1 MFSALVALNLFGAG
15 LILEAIHLPVTGAT
29 PLCRQAARRHPL
41 HHGHCSPGPCA
52 ALGLG
57 SARGAAVVGAC
68 SPLLLFWRTC
78 NKSVFN
84 NMAHSGVGIAHR
96 GGQKGTSP
104 ARLVVGQASQLVTR
118 HGQGMRHIQRVPRA
132 VGGGGETETELPQGL
147 ASFYTRHLETQGL
160 FGHSWVVPH
169 SEVPAGLGGTPRILR
184 HLRVFSGSLLLLWAL
199 ALGLDG
205 GGERRARRIKIQYVP
220 VLYRL
225 QLILPIFKALR
236 AWLSDETLTTP
247 YDRESELSAR

>member
-1 MFSALVALNLFGAG
+1 MFSALVALKLFGAD
-15 LILEAIHLPVTGAT
+15 LVLETIHLPVTGAK

-41 HHGHCSPGPCA
+41 HRGHRSPGPCA

-68 SPLLLFWRTC
+68 SPLLLFWRNCKT
-78 NKSVFN
+78 SVFN
-84 NMAHSGVGIAHR
+84 NMAHSGGGIAH
-96 GGQKGTSP
+96 GGANP

-118 HGQGMRHIQRVPRA
+118 RGQGMRHIQRVPRA
-132 VGGGGETETELPQGL
+132 AGGGGETETELPQGL
-147 ASFYTRHLETQGL
+147 ASFYTRHLETCGL
-160 FGHSWVVPH
+160 FGHRSLQWGVPH
-169 SEVPAGLGGTPRILR
+169 SEVAAGLGGTPHVLR
-184 HLRVFSGSLLLLWAL
+184 HLRVFSRSLSLPWAL

-205 GGERRARRIKIQYVP
+205 SGERRARRIKIQYVP

-236 AWLSDETLTTP
+236 AWLSDETTP